1 MALTKGI
8 EKKDT
13 EKNSQSQLPKLWPKY
28 IYKKTY
34 NEKKRASS
42 TYGSQTSMC
51 KGVKL
56 ESHLLF

>member
-28 IYKKTY
+28 IYKKHII
-34 NEKKRASS
+34 EKREPL
-42 TYGSQTSMC
+42 QHMVPRHPC
-51 KGVKL
+51 VK
-56 ESHLLF
+56 E